1 MPSIEP
7 RLLSQNSPLPSNP
20 PLSPD
25 FIVLQVTPSNHPSA
39 HMGERFNIKL
49 RFEKCGQVEP
59 NFRVNPG
66 EILGEIYAIA

>member
-1 MPSIEP
+1 
-7 RLLSQNSPLPSNP
+7 
-20 PLSPD
+20 
-25 FIVLQVTPSNHPSA
+25 
-39 HMGERFNIKL
+39 MGERFTIKL